1 MKILVYGINYS
12 PELTGIG
19 KYTGEMVEWLA
30 AQGHE
35 VRVIT
40 APPYYPQWQVG
51 ENYSAWRY
59 KREEGA
65 ATVWRCPL
73 YVPKQPSTLKR
84 LLHLGSFAVSSFFP
98 LMAQRRWKPD
108 RIIGVVPTLFC
119 TPGMRLLAKLSGAR
133 TVLHIQ
139 DYEVDAMLGLGL
151 AGKGKGGKVAQ
162 LATAFERSGLH
173 NVDNVSTISRSMMN
187 KAIENAGHEII
198 VLDNFSNA
206 SYKCIEKIKEITR
219 RDFITIT
226 GDAGCRKTLSA
237 IFEKHAIDIV
247 IHFAGFKSVSESKSE
262 PLKYYQNNVGV
273 TITLLQ
279 VMEEYRIKKFIFS
292 SSATVY
298 GEPEIIPIPETAKIG
313 GTTNPY
319 GTSKYFVEKILE
331 DVSSTGKLDII
342 CLRYFN
348 PVGAHSSGK
357 IGEAPSGIPNNL
369 VPYLLDVASGKRDK
383 LFIYGNDY
391 PTNDGTG
398 VRDFIHVVDLAKGHL
413 AAMNYLSINS
423 GYNIF
428 NLGTG
433 KGYSVLELITT
444 FEKLTNIKVNKSFIE
459 RRAGDVASCWADA
472 DKANSLLDWQAEQT
486 LEQMLL
492 DSWRWKK
499 NYPDGF

>member
-84 LLHLGSFAVSSFFP
+84 LLHLGSFAASSFFP

-187 KAIENAGHEII
+187 KAIEKGVAAENVIFFPNWSEIAR
-198 VLDNFSNA
+198 F
-206 SYKCIEKIKEITR
+206 
-219 RDFITIT
+219 
-226 GDAGCRKTLSA
+226 
-237 IFEKHAIDIV
+237 
-247 IHFAGFKSVSESKSE
+247 
-262 PLKYYQNNVGV
+262 Q
-273 TITLLQ
+273 
-279 VMEEYRIKKFIFS
+279 
-292 SSATVY
+292 
-298 GEPEIIPIPETAKIG
+298 
-313 GTTNPY
+313 
-319 GTSKYFVEKILE
+319 
-331 DVSSTGKLDII
+331 
-342 CLRYFN
+342 
-348 PVGAHSSGK
+348 
-357 IGEAPSGIPNNL
+357 
-369 VPYLLDVASGKRDK
+369 
-383 LFIYGNDY
+383 
-391 PTNDGTG
+391 
-398 VRDFIHVVDLAKGHL
+398 HV
-413 AAMNYLSINS
+413 
-423 GYNIF
+423 
-428 NLGTG
+428 
-433 KGYSVLELITT
+433 
-444 FEKLTNIKVNKSFIE
+444 
-459 RRAGDVASCWADA
+459 ADA
-472 DKANSLLDWQAEQT
+472 DVDALRNQLGLPDNKKSFFTPAILVKSRGWKTLLKLPIACAMNR
-486 LEQMLL
+486 LFLPL
-492 DSWRWKK
+492 SGRAAAKRGWKK
-499 NYPDGF
+499 WRSSVDCATCNFSRCNRITLYPHC